1 MFGNN
6 KSKETS
12 KTATGTPGTSH
23 SFNNLVQGTVVEG
36 DIQSK
41 SDIRIDG
48 QIKGSLKCEAK
59 VIVGPTGGIEGEVT
73 CKSAVVEGRFQGT
86 LVVEDLLT
94 IKETANVN
102 GHIRYGKLVVQP
114 GAVLVGDLRM
124 NGASGTPVKP
134 ENKVA
139 SSGGG
144 RENIPGDAKTQKENA
159 G

>member
-1 MFGNN
+1 MFGGN
-6 KSKETS
+6 KTKETN
-12 KTATGTPGTSH
+12 KGAVTTTGPSH
-23 SFNNLVQGTVVEG
+23 SFNSLVQGTVVEG

-48 QIKGSLKCEAK
+48 RIKGSLKCEAK
-59 VIVGPTGGIEGEVT
+59 VIIGPTGAIEGEVT
-73 CKSAVVEGRFQGT
+73 CKSAMVEGRFQGT

-94 IKETANVN
+94 IKETADVN

-124 NGASGTPVKP
+124 SGSAPGTSKP
-134 ENKVA
+134 GST
-139 SSGGG
+139 SSAGET
-144 RENIPGDAKTQKENA
+144 RDNIPGNAKSHKETA

>member
-1 MFGNN
+1 MFGSN
-6 KSKETS
+6 KSKETTKS
-12 KTATGTPGTSH
+12 NTSAPSTSH
-23 SFNNLVQGTVVEG
+23 SFNNLVQGTTVEG

-48 QIKGSLKCEAK
+48 HIKGSLKCESK
-59 VIVGPTGGIEGEVT
+59 VIIGPTGSIEGEVG
-73 CKSAVVEGRFQGT
+73 CVSAVIEGRFQGT

-102 GHIRYGKLVVQP
+102 GQIRYGKLVVQP

-124 NGASGTPVKP
+124 NGVSGAAKPGNTATPEVK
-134 ENKVA
+134 
-139 SSGGG
+139 
-144 RENIPGDAKTQKENA
+144 RENIPGNAKTPKENA

>member
-1 MFGNN
+1 MFGTN
-6 KSKETS
+6 KSKD
-12 KTATGTPGTSH
+12 TAKSTNSSSGNSR

-48 QIKGSLKCEAK
+48 QIKGSLKCDAK
-59 VIVGPTGGIEGEVT
+59 VIVGPTGGIEGEVH
-73 CKSAVVEGRFQGT
+73 CKNAVVEGRFQGT

-94 IKETANVN
+94 IKEKANVN
-102 GHIRYGKLVVQP
+102 GQVRYGKLVVQP

-124 NGASGTPVKP
+124 NGASAPVKTG
-134 ENKVA
+134 NA
-139 SSGGG
+139 STSGGKQV
-144 RENIPGDAKTQKENA
+144 NIPGNAKTQKETT

>member
-1 MFGNN
+1 MFGTN

-12 KTATGTPGTSH
+12 KSTTGPTGPSH
-23 SFNNLVQGTVVEG
+23 SFNNLVQGTAVEG

-48 QIKGSLKCEAK
+48 HIKGSLKCEAK
-59 VIVGPTGGIEGEVT
+59 VIVGPTGSVEGEVN
-73 CKSAVVEGRFQGT
+73 CKSAVIEGRFQGT
-86 LVVEDLLT
+86 LIVEDLLT

-102 GHIRYGKLVVQP
+102 GQIRYGKLVVQP

-124 NGASGTPVKP
+124 IGASGAQQVKP
-134 ENKVA
+134 ANPLA
-139 SSGGG
+139 GGG
-144 RENIPGDAKTQKENA
+144 SRENIPGDAKSQKEAA